1 MALKRFPIKKPA
13 LEPLEIP
20 AQTRTMYPPP
30 YDAVVRGR
38 SKRRLGPALGLTD
51 LGVNLTTL
59 MPGAASAMRHYH
71 SNNDEF
77 VYIVDGEATLVTN
90 AGEQLLST
98 GMCAGFPKGKKDGHQ
113 LVNKG
118 DRPVIYLEAGTNLSP
133 DLIVY
138 PDTKLFLYEDDKG
151 RAEFSKTMPKVGGK
165 TKAPAKGKTKAK
177 KKR

>member
-1 MALKRFPIKKPA
+1 MAQKRFPILKPA
-13 LEPLEIP
+13 LEPLEVP
-20 AQTRTMYPPP
+20 AQTKTIYPPP
-30 YDAVVRGR
+30 HDRVVKGR

-77 VYIVDGEATLVTN
+77 VFIVDGEVTLVTN
-90 AGEQLLST
+90 AGKQLLVT

-113 LVNKG
+113 LVNEG
-118 DRPVIYLEAGTNLSP
+118 DRPVIYLEAGTNLMP
-133 DLIVY
+133 DLIHY
-138 PDTKLFLYEDDKG
+138 PDTKLWLYEDEKG
-151 RAEFSKTMPKVGGK
+151 RAAFSTTMPKAGA
-165 TKAPAKGKTKAK
+165 KAAPKVK